1 MRAVLPTTEI
11 GRARQ
16 HIVNHNGLIPSH
28 LSDHSRKPTGEYV
41 HDLQFCR
48 NGRIIITPFDKR
60 VKQSTK
66 PYSMAAYR
74 FEGDCKQYRVVRLVS
89 VPMMIGGR
97 R

>member
-11 GRARQ
+11 GRTLLASTVAALEADR
-16 HIVNHNGLIPSH
+16 
-28 LSDHSRKPTGEYV
+28 SRKPTGEYV

-74 FEGDCKQYRVVRLVS
+74 FEGDGKQYRVVRLVS